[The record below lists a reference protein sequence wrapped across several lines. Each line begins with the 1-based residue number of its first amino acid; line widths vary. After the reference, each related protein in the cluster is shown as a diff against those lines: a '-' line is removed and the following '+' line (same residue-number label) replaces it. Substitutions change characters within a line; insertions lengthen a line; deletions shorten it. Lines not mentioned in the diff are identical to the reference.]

1 MYIIQLYCIFI
12 NLFKASLTAARA
24 CANSIYCQ
32 PILQADIDLM
42 SGILNSTDKDYKTAY
57 NLILI

>member
-1 MYIIQLYCIFI
+1 
-12 NLFKASLTAARA
+12 LTAARA

-57 NLILI
+57 AYFYESFESFNSIEDSRAL